1 MCFFVVN
8 GRSWCPFCCSAASR
22 PALDRTSQCKGR
34 FLLAAGGHA
43 KTDTSRCFWM
53 VALLPVFFAKHEQM
67 FLLSLCLQYH
77 VHIVY
82 IHGLV
87 MFGLFL
93 GGSTWFR
100 LCLSQPMRHSDTMA
114 GCVQR
119 PRHCPSRSRALLQ
132 CRIACQVSYWKD
144 VMYRELQL
152 RRSKIPSLR
161 RCLTF
166 FDHLNHDIYIYI
178 ISLIVVLNDVNIGE
192 LWSITRISYGLQ
204 AWYFIAANVIMINHC
219 WALGMGCYYTIIIKA
234 VVINHI

>member
-1 MCFFVVN
+1 
-8 GRSWCPFCCSAASR
+8 
-22 PALDRTSQCKGR
+22 
-34 FLLAAGGHA
+34 
-43 KTDTSRCFWM
+43 
-53 VALLPVFFAKHEQM
+53 M
-67 FLLSLCLQYH
+67 FLLSYCLQYH

-161 RCLTF
+161 RFLTF
-166 FDHLNHDIYIYI
+166 FDHLNHDIYIIIYI
-178 ISLIVVLNDVNIGE
+178 YIYIYYKFNCCSEWCEHWWIMVNYSQILWIASLILHCCECDNDQSLSSFG
-192 LWSITRISYGLQ
+192 YGLLL
-204 AWYFIAANVIMINHC
+204 YNHYKSC
-219 WALGMGCYYTIIIKA
+219 CY
-234 VVINHI
+234 